1 MMNTI
6 LKHRSVRRFKSTP
19 IPEEELREMLEA
31 ASRASTCGNMQLY
44 SLVVTREKAMR
55 EKLLPCHFGQQMVV
69 EAPCVVTICADVHRF
84 SMWCRQ
90 RDAEPAYDNFAW
102 FLTAATDA
110 LLSAQNLALAAEE
123 RGLGICYLGTTLYTA
138 GDIVRVLN
146 LPKGVL
152 PITTLVMGYPDEK
165 PELTDRLPLD
175 AVVHFETYND
185 YTAAEIDELWAE
197 REESELTK
205 QLLAEN
211 NLPNLARIFT
221 ERRYVKSDN
230 VAISQAY
237 LALLK
242 ERGFMNQ

>member
-1 MMNTI
+1 MNTI
-6 LKHRSVRRFKSTP
+6 LKHRSIRRFKSTP

>member
-1 MMNTI
+1 MINTL
-6 LKHRSVRRFKSTP
+6 LKHRSIRKFKSTP

-44 SLVVTREKAMR
+44 SLIVTRDKAMR

-69 EAPCVVTICADVHRF
+69 EAPCVVTVCADVHRF
-84 SMWCRQ
+84 SMWCEQ

-102 FLTAATDA
+102 FLTATIDA
-110 LLSAQNLALAAEE
+110 LLAAQNLVVAAEA

-138 GDIVRVLN
+138 GEIVKTLN

-152 PITTLVMGYPDEK
+152 PVTTIVLGYPDEK
-165 PELTDRLPLD
+165 PELTDRLPQD
-175 AVVHFETYND
+175 AVVHFEQYND

-211 NLPNLARIFT
+211 GLPNLARIFT
-221 ERRYVKSDN
+221 ERRYVKEDN
-230 VAISQAY
+230 VAISRSY
-237 LALLK
+237 LELLK

>member
-1 MMNTI
+1 MINTL
-6 LKHRSVRRFKSTP
+6 LKHRSIRKFKSTP

-44 SLVVTREKAMR
+44 SLIVTRDKAMR

-69 EAPCVVTICADVHRF
+69 EAPCVVTVCADVHRF
-84 SMWCRQ
+84 SMWCKQ
-90 RDAEPAYDNFAW
+90 REAEPAYDNFAW
-102 FLTAATDA
+102 FLTATIDA
-110 LLSAQNLALAAEE
+110 LLAAQNLVVAAEA
-123 RGLGICYLGTTLYTA
+123 RGLGICYLGTTIYTA
-138 GDIVRVLN
+138 GEIVKTLN

-152 PITTLVMGYPDEK
+152 PVTTIVLGYPDEK
-165 PELTDRLPLD
+165 PELTDRLPQD
-175 AVVHFETYND
+175 AVVHFEQYND

-211 NLPNLARIFT
+211 GLPNLARIFT
-221 ERRYVKSDN
+221 ERRYVKEDN
-230 VAISQAY
+230 VAISRSY
-237 LALLK
+237 LELLK

>member
-1 MMNTI
+1 MINTL
-6 LKHRSVRRFKSTP
+6 LKHRSIRKFKSTP

-44 SLVVTREKAMR
+44 SLIVTRDKAMR

-69 EAPCVVTICADVHRF
+69 EAPCVVTVCADVHRF
-84 SMWCRQ
+84 SMWCKQ

-102 FLTAATDA
+102 FLTATIDA
-110 LLSAQNLALAAEE
+110 LLAAQNLVVAAEA
-123 RGLGICYLGTTLYTA
+123 RGLGICYLGTTIYTA
-138 GDIVRVLN
+138 GEIVKTLN

-152 PITTLVMGYPDEK
+152 PVTTIVLGYPDEK
-165 PELTDRLPLD
+165 PELTDRLPQD
-175 AVVHFETYND
+175 AVVHFEQYND

-211 NLPNLARIFT
+211 GLPNLARIFT
-221 ERRYVKSDN
+221 ERRYVKEDN
-230 VAISQAY
+230 IAISRSY
-237 LALLK
+237 LELLK

>member
-1 MMNTI
+1 MINTL
-6 LKHRSVRRFKSTP
+6 LKHRSIRKFKSTP

-44 SLVVTREKAMR
+44 SLIVTRDKAMR

-69 EAPCVVTICADVHRF
+69 EAPCVVTVCSDVHRF
-84 SMWCRQ
+84 SMWCKQ
-90 RDAEPAYDNFAW
+90 REAEPAYDNFAW
-102 FLTAATDA
+102 FLTATIDA
-110 LLSAQNLALAAEE
+110 LLAAQNLVVAAEA
-123 RGLGICYLGTTLYTA
+123 RGLGICYLGTTIYTA
-138 GDIVRVLN
+138 GEIVKTLN

-152 PITTLVMGYPDEK
+152 PVTTIVLGYPDEK
-165 PELTDRLPLD
+165 PELTDRLPQD
-175 AVVHFETYND
+175 AVVHFEQYND

-211 NLPNLARIFT
+211 GLPNLARIFT
-221 ERRYVKSDN
+221 ERRYVKEDN
-230 VAISQAY
+230 VAISRSY
-237 LALLK
+237 LELLK

>member
-1 MMNTI
+1 MMNTL
-6 LKHRSVRRFKSTP
+6 LKHRSIRRFKSTP
-19 IPEEELREMLEA
+19 IPEEELRELLEA

-44 SLVVTREKAMR
+44 SLVVTRDKAMR

-69 EAPCVVTICADVHRF
+69 EAPCVVTVCADVHRF

-102 FLTAATDA
+102 FLTATVDA
-110 LLSAQNLALAAEE
+110 LLAAQNLVVAAEA

-138 GDIVRVLN
+138 GDIVRTLN

-152 PITTLVMGYPDEK
+152 PITTIVLGYPDEK

-175 AVVHFETYND
+175 AVVHFEQYND
-185 YTAAEIDELWAE
+185 YTSAEIDELWAE

-205 QLLAEN
+205 QLLEEN

-230 VAISQAY
+230 LAISRAY
-237 LALLK
+237 LNLLK
-242 ERGFMNQ
+242 EHGFLNQ